1 MVGGSNPLGPVFKI
15 KMVEHILIPQHRK
28 LNEEEMENILKK
40 YNISRKQLPKIK
52 INDSAILE
60 FDPKKGDVI
69 EIIRDSPTMGK
80 SYFYR
85 AVV

>member
-1 MVGGSNPLGPVFKI
+1 MI
-15 KMVEHILIPQHRK
+15 QHILIPQHRK
-28 LNEEEMENILKK
+28 LSEQETEEILKK
-40 YNISRKQLPKIK
+40 YNVSKKQLPKIK

-60 FDPKKGDVI
+60 LDPKKGDLI
-69 EIIRDSPTMGK
+69 EIIRDSPTTGK